1 MQTKILFGAT
11 ARTRCASLFPCVCQR
26 NQQVGHNLR
35 HDSMNSSSFWLLVF
49 LLMFF
54 PRLVSTARA
63 ADGIQFI
70 SDKKLWVV
78 QAGDESYAFGV
89 NERNELQSAY
99 WGERLRTE
107 DFAAVHSLPGW
118 SSFESTTAATPQEYP
133 GWGAALYAEP
143 ALKATFANGN
153 REVVLHYVDQLLNKD
168 SLEITLKDVGSALT
182 VLLRYRLDAET
193 GVIERSARIENRT
206 TEPVMLESAQSA
218 TWTFSPGTGA
228 TLHYLTGAWAS
239 EWQPQSDI
247 LPTGTRV
254 LESRRGSTGAE
265 VNPWLAVATSG
276 ANEEHGRVWFGA
288 LGWSGSWRISIERSM
303 TAQVR
308 VNGGFNTF
316 DFAYMLA
323 PGESLD
329 TPPFYAGFT
338 ASGMGEASRLM
349 HRFELSH
356 ILPSGSQAKLRP
368 ILYNSWEARI
378 PVEENPQIAMAEKA
392 AKLGVERYVVDA
404 GWFGSPGARGQ
415 LGDWN
420 VNPQKF
426 PHGLKPLI
434 DRVHALGMDFGLWVE
449 PESVAKNSN
458 LYRQHPDWIMNFPGR
473 PQIEV
478 GGHYVLNL
486 ARDDVKEFTFSWL
499 DRLVTENDIA
509 LLKWDYNRNWTE
521 PGWPEAPL
529 ADQKK
534 IWVRYVQNL
543 YEILDRLR
551 TKNPKLEIESCSGG
565 GARVDLGILRRSD
578 QVWPSDNTDALDRLS
593 IQSGFTQAY
602 TPHVMIAWV
611 TDAPDWLHAR
621 ATPLKFRFEVAMSGA
636 LALGAD
642 LNKWNDEDN
651 ALAAKM
657 IALYKRIRPTVQ
669 NGKLYRLRSP
679 DSDFSAVEYVAEDAH
694 EAVLFAY
701 LHAQRFGRSVPPLE
715 LQGMNPDATYRV
727 ETTDD
732 ALKGV
737 EEISGLDLL
746 HRGLQLSLRGDYDS
760 AVIVFERLPSAASVS
775 TTH

>member
-54 PRLVSTARA
+54 PPLVSTARA

-338 ASGMGEASRLM
+338 AS
-349 HRFELSH
+349 
-356 ILPSGSQAKLRP
+356 
-368 ILYNSWEARI
+368 
-378 PVEENPQIAMAEKA
+378 
-392 AKLGVERYVVDA
+392 
-404 GWFGSPGARGQ
+404 
-415 LGDWN
+415 
-420 VNPQKF
+420 
-426 PHGLKPLI
+426 
-434 DRVHALGMDFGLWVE
+434 
-449 PESVAKNSN
+449 
-458 LYRQHPDWIMNFPGR
+458 
-473 PQIEV
+473 
-478 GGHYVLNL
+478 
-486 ARDDVKEFTFSWL
+486 
-499 DRLVTENDIA
+499 
-509 LLKWDYNRNWTE
+509 
-521 PGWPEAPL
+521 
-529 ADQKK
+529 
-534 IWVRYVQNL
+534 
-543 YEILDRLR
+543 
-551 TKNPKLEIESCSGG
+551 
-565 GARVDLGILRRSD
+565 
-578 QVWPSDNTDALDRLS
+578 
-593 IQSGFTQAY
+593 
-602 TPHVMIAWV
+602 
-611 TDAPDWLHAR
+611 
-621 ATPLKFRFEVAMSGA
+621 
-636 LALGAD
+636 
-642 LNKWNDEDN
+642 
-651 ALAAKM
+651 
-657 IALYKRIRPTVQ
+657 
-669 NGKLYRLRSP
+669 
-679 DSDFSAVEYVAEDAH
+679 
-694 EAVLFAY
+694 
-701 LHAQRFGRSVPPLE
+701 
-715 LQGMNPDATYRV
+715 
-727 ETTDD
+727 
-732 ALKGV
+732 
-737 EEISGLDLL
+737 
-746 HRGLQLSLRGDYDS
+746 
-760 AVIVFERLPSAASVS
+760 
-775 TTH
+775 